1 MMGTHHAISGAAA
14 WVAITSTAASLP
26 TLSLYPL
33 GSVGIALGAVVCA
46 GAALLPDA
54 DHHSATIA
62 QSLPGVGR
70 LATSV
75 VSRVTGGHRNG
86 THSALAAFAVLYGAI
101 WLSRIGWS
109 TAVYGS
115 SASVASAFVV
125 AALLAFSLKVLNAV
139 KRWSTAWTLGAVVSI
154 VVSWLAPTQWEWLP
168 LCIAVGWITHLAGD
182 FLTTGGLPLL
192 WPLKPKAPRILGN
205 VPVLNSLWSRGGN
218 FALPI
223 LGNTGSWREWFVMVP
238 LALYAAAGV
247 VVAIY
252 SLLH

>member
-14 WVAITSTAASLP
+14 WVALTSTAASLP

-33 GSVGIALGAVVCA
+33 GPVGIALGAVVCA

-70 LATSV
+70 VATTV
-75 VSRVTGGHRNG
+75 VSLVSGGHRNG
-86 THSALAAFAVLYGAI
+86 THSVLAVFGVLYGTR

-115 SASVASAFVV
+115 MASIASAVVV
-125 AALLAFSLKVLNAV
+125 AVLLAFSLKVLNAA
-139 KRWSTAWTLGAVVSI
+139 KRWRTAWLLGSI
-154 VVSWLAPTQWEWLP
+154 ISIIVSWLAPTQWEWLP
-168 LCIAVGWITHLAGD
+168 LCVAVGWITHLAGD
-182 FLTTGGLPLL
+182 FLTTGGLPLF
-192 WPLKPKAPRILGN
+192 WPFKPKAPRILRH
-205 VPVLNSLWSRGGN
+205 VPVLGSMWTRGGY
-218 FALPI
+218 FAVPI
-223 LGNTGSWREWFVMVP
+223 LGNTGSWREWCLMVP

-247 VVAIY
+247 GVALY
-252 SLLH
+252 SLLR

>member
-1 MMGTHHAISGAAA
+1 MMGTHHAITGAAA
-14 WVAITSTAASLP
+14 WVALTSTATVIP
-26 TLSLYPL
+26 TLSLFPL

-70 LATSV
+70 VATSA
-75 VSRVTGGHRNG
+75 VSRVSGGHRNG
-86 THSALAAFAVLYGAI
+86 THSALIAFAVLYGAL

-115 SASVASAFVV
+115 TASVASAIVV
-125 AALLAFSLKVLNAV
+125 AVLLAFSLKVLNAV
-139 KRWSTAWTLGAVVSI
+139 KRWSVAWLHGAAISI

-168 LCIAVGWITHLAGD
+168 LCVAVGWVTHLAGD
-182 FLTTGGLPLL
+182 FLTTGGLPLF
-192 WPLKPKAPRILGN
+192 WPFKPKAPRMLRH
-205 VPVLNSLWSRGGN
+205 VPVLSALWTRGGY

-223 LGNTGSWREWFVMVP
+223 LGNTGSWRELCLMVP

-247 VVAIY
+247 FLALY
-252 SLLH
+252 GLLR